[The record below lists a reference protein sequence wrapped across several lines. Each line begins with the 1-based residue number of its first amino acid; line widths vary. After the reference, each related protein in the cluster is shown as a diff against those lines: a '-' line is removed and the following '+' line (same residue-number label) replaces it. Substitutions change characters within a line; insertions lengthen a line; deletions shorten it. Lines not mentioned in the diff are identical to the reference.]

1 MTPVDVNVKLKAE
14 QHEKDAPIN
23 KTLFQRLIGRLLY
36 LNHTR
41 PDIAFAVNS
50 LSQFMNDPRESH
62 QGAADRILAYL
73 KGSIRQGLL
82 FKKGNKPSIV
92 LYTDSNYAGSLDD
105 NRSTSGY
112 CSFIRGNLVTWRSK
126 KQKEVSP
133 LSSAEAELRALKKGV
148 IEGMWIKDIV
158 QDLRLLPSKE

>member
-14 QHEKDAPIN
+14 QHEKDAPVN
-23 KTLFQRLIGRLLY
+23 KTSFQRLIGRLLY

-62 QGAADRILAYL
+62 QGAADWILAYL

-82 FKKGNKPSIV
+82 FKRGSEPNIV
-92 LYTDSNYAGSLDD
+92 LYTDSDYVGSLDD
-105 NRSTSGY
+105 SRSTSGY
-112 CSFIRGNLVTWRSK
+112 CSFIGGNLVICRSK
-126 KQKEVSP
+126 KQKEVS

-148 IEGMWIKDIV
+148 SEGLWIKDI
-158 QDLRLLPSKE
+158 L